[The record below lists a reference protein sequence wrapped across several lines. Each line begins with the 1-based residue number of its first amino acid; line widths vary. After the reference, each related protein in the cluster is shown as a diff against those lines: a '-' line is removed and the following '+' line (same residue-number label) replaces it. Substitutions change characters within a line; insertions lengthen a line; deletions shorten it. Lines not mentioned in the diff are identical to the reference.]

1 MVRILTAPPGTGG
14 WLASSA
20 TFSDDMQYRYTLERI
35 LKQCGGRCVFIG
47 LNPST
52 ADELK
57 NDPTVARCINYARA
71 WGYGEFV
78 MLNAFA
84 LRSTDPAALRSC
96 DDPVGAENDAYIKA
110 EVGKASIVV
119 AAWGTHARLLGRHE
133 ALLAMLP
140 ALHCLGT
147 TKEGYPKHP
156 LYLRKD
162 LAPVAYIKEPRRT

>member
-1 MVRILTAPPGTGG
+1 MVRILTAPPGTGT

-20 TFSDDMQYRYTLERI
+20 TFSDDMVYRYVLERV
-35 LKQCGGRCVFIG
+35 LKPGGGRCAFIG

-52 ADELK
+52 ADEMK
-57 NDPTVARCINYARA
+57 NDPTVTRCINYARA

-78 MLNAFA
+78 MLNAYG
-84 LRSTDPAALRSC
+84 LRSTDPAGLRAC
-96 DDPVGAENDAYIKA
+96 ADPVGAENDAWIQVEVAKA
-110 EVGKASIVV
+110 LIVV

-133 ALLAMLP
+133 ALVGMLSS
-140 ALHCLGT
+140 LHCLGT

-162 LAPVAYIKEPRRT
+162 LMPVVYN